1 MKFHLMRK
9 PSGSLIVTRNLGAQ
23 YEEVHNNFN
32 AAVRLFG
39 KLCKPGEA
47 INGAEWERRIL
58 ERQPIGK
65 VGPYVDAIRACMLS
79 EGRKPKVSNP
89 PFGWAFMKAIVKDF
103 FNPEQEKPLNE

>member
-9 PSGSLIVTRNLGAQ
+9 PSGSLIVTRNLGCQ
-23 YEEVHNNFN
+23 YEEIHNNFDT
-32 AAVRLFG
+32 AVRLFG

-65 VGPYVDAIRACMLS
+65 VAPYIDAIRACMDS
-79 EGRKPKVSNP
+79 YGKAPKVSHP
-89 PFGWAFMKAIVKDF
+89 PFGWAFMKVLVKDLF
-103 FNPEQEKPLNE
+103 L

>member
-9 PSGSLIVTRNLGAQ
+9 PSGALIVSRSLDAQ
-23 YEEVHNNFN
+23 YAHIQVNFEN
-32 AAVRLFG
+32 ALRLFG

-65 VGPYVDAIRACMLS
+65 VAPYIDAIRACMES
-79 EGRKPKVSNP
+79 YGKSPKVSHP
-89 PFGWAFMKAIVKDF
+89 PFGWAFMKVLVKDF
-103 FNPEQEKPLNE
+103 FSKQEAPLHE

>member
-9 PSGSLIVTRNLGAQ
+9 PSGALIVTRDLGAQ
-23 YEEVHNNFN
+23 YEEVHNNF
-32 AAVRLFG
+32 ATAVRLFG

-65 VGPYVDAIRACMLS
+65 VGPYIDAIRSCMLS
-79 EGRKPKVSNP
+79 QGKQPKVSHP
-89 PFGWAFMKAIVKDF
+89 PFGWVFMKALVKDLF
-103 FNPEQEKPLNE
+103 SKQEAPLHE

>member
-9 PSGSLIVTRNLGAQ
+9 PSGSLIVTRNLGCQ
-23 YEEVHNNFN
+23 YEEIHNNFDT
-32 AAVRLFG
+32 AVRLFG

-65 VGPYVDAIRACMLS
+65 VAPMLTRFVPVCCQKANS
-79 EGRKPKVSNP
+79 RK
-89 PFGWAFMKAIVKDF
+89 FHTR
-103 FNPEQEKPLNE
+103 PLAGLL

>member
-9 PSGSLIVTRNLGAQ
+9 PSGSLIVARNLGAQ
-23 YEEVHNNFN
+23 YEEIHNNFDT
-32 AAVRLFG
+32 AVRLFG

-79 EGRKPKVSNP
+79 EGKQPKVSHS
-89 PFGWAFMKAIVKDF
+89 PFGWALMKALVKDLF
-103 FNPEQEKPLNE
+103 SKQETPLHE

>member
-9 PSGSLIVTRNLGAQ
+9 PSGALIVSANLKCQ
-23 YEEVHNNFN
+23 YVEIHDNF
-32 AAVRLFG
+32 AKAVRLFG

-65 VGPYVDAIRACMLS
+65 VGPYLDAIRSCMLS
-79 EGRKPKVSNP
+79 YGKQPKVSHP
-89 PFGWAFMKAIVKDF
+89 PFGWVFAKAVIKDF
-103 FNPEQEKPLNE
+103 FSKQEQPVHE